1 MPAIATIAA
10 IRFGFGLTGGQAP
23 PTGAAALM
31 ADLAGTDQLVTRIP
45 FAAFDDTVAGARD
58 YLDKQRAA
66 RGVKGS
72 DKAVDPAAVVALKAA
87 KVALTEEFQ
96 RGAAVTLA
104 RAVAA
109 PVGFRERLVWFWAD
123 HFTVRSKTT
132 AQMLGPVSYV
142 DAVIRP
148 HVAGR
153 FGDMLVAAATHPV
166 MLNYLD
172 QTSSFGPDS
181 AFALRHNRGL
191 NENLAREILELHTL
205 GVDGAYGQDDVR
217 AFANLLTGLT
227 FSLETGFQFNPRMAE
242 PGAEVVLGNSYGGA
256 GPARLEDVV
265 AALQAIALHPD
276 TARHIAR
283 KLAVHFVADAPDA
296 GLVDHVAAVFQG
308 TGGDLLATSAALLD
322 HPAAWDP
329 AFAKVRQPMEFIATA
344 LRALGIPAHRVSA
357 LVPKQVRG
365 QLIEPMQMMGQ
376 PFKQP
381 TGPNGWPEEAEAW
394 VNPAGLAARIQWAMT
409 APSVLR
415 PDLPDPRQLVVTA
428 LADAA
433 GPELVL
439 AAERAESLAEGVGI
453 ILSSPEFNRR

>member
-1 MPAIATIAA
+1 MTATATIAA
-10 IRFGFGLTGGQAP
+10 IRFGFGLTEGQP
-23 PTGAAALM
+23 PPEGAAALM
-31 ADLAGTDQLVTRIP
+31 ADLASADQQMAHIP
-45 FAAFDDTVAGARD
+45 FVGFDDTVAGARD
-58 YLDKQRAA
+58 YLTKQRAA

-72 DKAVDPAAVVALKAA
+72 DKAADPAAVAALKAA
-87 KVALTEEFQ
+87 KVALTEGFQ
-96 RGAAVTLA
+96 HGAALTLA

-172 QTSSFGPDS
+172 QTSSFGPES

-205 GVDGAYGQDDVR
+205 GVNGGYGQDDVR
-217 AFANLLTGLT
+217 SFANLLTGLT
-227 FSLETGFQFNPRMAE
+227 FSLETGFQFNPKMSE
-242 PGAEVVLGNSYGGA
+242 PGAEMVLGKSYGSD

-265 AALQAIALHPD
+265 AALHDIAVHPD

-283 KLAVHFVADAPDA
+283 KLTVHFVSDTPDS
-296 GLVDHVAAVFQG
+296 GLVDHVATAFQRS
-308 TGGDLLATSAALLD
+308 GGDLQATYAALLD
-322 HPAAWDP
+322 HRVAWQP
-329 AFAKVRQPMEFIATA
+329 VFAKVRQPMEYIATA
-344 LRALGIPAHRVSA
+344 IRALGVPAHRLGA
-357 LVPKQVRG
+357 MMPKIVRQ
-365 QLIEPMQMMGQ
+365 QLIDPMQMMGQ

-394 VNPAGLAARIQWAMT
+394 VTSAGLAARIQWAMT
-409 APSVLR
+409 APSVLS
-415 PDLPDPRQLVVTA
+415 PDLPDPRQMVVTA

-433 GPELVL
+433 GPEVVL
-439 AAERAESLAEGVGI
+439 AAARAESRPEGVGI